1 MPTRQQLESALMNA
15 DKAGD
20 VEAAKQLAN
29 ALKSGQYED
38 SMPQGSAVDAL
49 VEPLQAVGGGM
60 FNQAVAGVKGLADLA
75 INQDSGSATNTIN
88 QSLQSAPDFSPETQ
102 AGKEGLQTLG
112 DLMKKGIDIV
122 NFPISG
128 LAGLA
133 DLAATGDIN
142 QASQMVGDIQGKGLS
157 QTLGDDTFDAT
168 GNPLAATAAL
178 MAPDVVATITGT
190 KAAKSA
196 AGAAKEAVG
205 KIPALRRSPKGL
217 IDATTGHPS
226 KEFSR
231 ALKAQGATFDNVIDE
246 IPRLADDMPP
256 QKAVN
261 EILRR
266 KIRAGDTD
274 GFLATKKIG
283 QSGKVVDDELGKEAI
298 KQGFRDGDIQ
308 MMKVASEGTRRRM
321 KEMVDI
327 RRSIHGNERKAVDT
341 RPTDVI
347 GESFLDRFKHIR
359 YKADLARKELNQVA
373 AVNLPG
379 KQINTDGVVNNF
391 LRQLDNMDVEYDMS
405 SGVPKVSF
413 KGSMIAKDK
422 TSQRVIND
430 VLDLLAEPRHPD
442 ALRAHKLKRQLD
454 SLIDYNKKAKD
465 GLTDAGRNIAKSV
478 RKSLND
484 AIREV
489 DDDYMRVNDELSKSI
504 GAMDDFEKV
513 LGPSIDIWS
522 DGAGKAIG
530 QDLRGLLSNR
540 KSRVKLENA
549 MKGIDETARE
559 LGGVFDDDLGDLV
572 VFAKTLDDKFGAT
585 ARNSFSG
592 EIQSGVKSAFRG
604 KEGLKDALIDKLGEK
619 LEAARNIDDEHAFR
633 SLDEIL
639 KSQSR

>member
-1 MPTRQQLESALMNA
+1 MN
-15 DKAGD
+15 
-20 VEAAKQLAN
+20 N
-29 ALKSGQYED
+29 
-38 SMPQGSAVDAL
+38 MPQGNSFDAVA
-49 VEPLQAVGGGM
+49 EPLQAIGGNM
-60 FNQAVAGVKGLADLA
+60 AKMAAAGLGGLGSLA
-75 INQDSGSATNTIN
+75 MTQDPAAASDTVNNIMSGG
-88 QSLQSAPDFSPETQ
+88 PDFAPETQ
-102 AGKEGLQTLG
+102 AGQQGLKTLG
-112 DLMKKGIDIV
+112 DLVERGVDIARI
-122 NFPISG
+122 PLSG
-128 LAGLA
+128 LAGLGK
-133 DLAATGDIN
+133 LMATGDVN
-142 QASQMVGDIQGKGLS
+142 ASSQMIKDVQEKGLG

-168 GNPLAATAAL
+168 DSPLAATAAL
-178 MAPDVVATITGT
+178 IAPDVIGAIAGT
-190 KAAKSA
+190 TTAKNAAKGIA
-196 AGAAKEAVG
+196 NQAK
-205 KIPALRRSPKGL
+205 KIPLRRNPTG
-217 IDATTGHPS
+217 IVTATGHPTPAFE
-226 KEFSR
+226 K
-231 ALKAQGATFDNVIDE
+231 ALKSYGATYDNVIDD
-246 IPRLADDMPP
+246 IARLPDGIDPK
-256 QKAVN
+256 KAVN
-261 EILRR
+261 QIVKR
-266 KIRAGDTD
+266 KIMAGDTD
-274 GFLATKKIG
+274 GFLATKKIDKT
-283 QSGKVVDDELGKEAI
+283 GKVVDDEIGKEAVR
-298 KQGFRDGDIQ
+298 QGFRDGDVQ
-308 MMKVASEGTRRRM
+308 MIKVASDGTKKRM

-327 RRSIHGNERKAVDT
+327 RRGIMGNERKAVDM

-347 GESFLDRFKHIR
+347 GDSFLDRFKHIR

-379 KQINTDGVVNNF
+379 KQINADGVVNNF

-413 KGSMIAKDK
+413 EGSMISKDK

-430 VLDLLAEPRHPD
+430 VLDLLAEPKHPD
-442 ALRAHKLKRQLD
+442 ALRAHKLKKQLD

-592 EIQSGVKSAFRG
+592 EIQSGVKNAFRG
-604 KEGLKDALIDKLGEK
+604 KEGAKDAVIDYVAKKVDE
-619 LEAARNIDDEHAFR
+619 ARNVNDEYAFR
-633 SLDEIL
+633 SLDELL
-639 KSQSR
+639 KR